1 MNTNPTKIKYFLYA
15 RKSSESE
22 DRQVLSIDSQIDELK
37 KLAKREG
44 LEIIGKPLYESQSA
58 KEPGRPI
65 FNQMLERIHKGE
77 AQGIICWKLDRLAR
91 NPIDGGSINWMLQQ
105 EVIKHIRAYDK
116 DYYPTDNVL
125 MMSVEFGMAN
135 QYLRDLSQNVKR
147 GLRTKVEMGIYPA
160 PASIGYVNDRY
171 AVKGN
176 KTILPDEARFDLVRE
191 LFDLMLTG
199 SYSVPQIQKMAH
211 KKLGITMPSG
221 RPISKTAT
229 YYLFTNPFYF
239 GSFEYPRKSGN
250 WYKGIHKPMITEE
263 EYDKIQIILGRKGK
277 PRPRSHAFAFTG
289 MIRCGECGS
298 SITAEEKVKRQ
309 QNGNVHYYTY
319 YHCTRSQNSNCTQKC
334 IEEKEI
340 SRQIQAKIDRIAIH
354 AEFTEWALDLYKK
367 ENKKEAGNI
376 TKIIDNVQKAYKTVV
391 EKIKR
396 VNNMRADEELT
407 DKEYK
412 EMKGDLNKER
422 MRLEELLKDASD
434 RIGKWIK
441 KADEMFQFATTAKE
455 SFEKGGLETRKS
467 ILANLGSNLS
477 LKDRKISITI
487 EKPLL
492 YLEDASKELKRIHR
506 AIEPRKN
513 GVNKEQLAH
522 LYASSPILRRV
533 QDSNLQGLTPAAF
546 QERCL
551 SHSANPP
558 FIQDCR
564 QLFCR
569 R

>member
-65 FNQMLERIHKGE
+65 FNQMLEQIHKGE

-176 KTILPDEARFDLVRE
+176 KTILPDETRFDLVRE

-199 SYSVPQIQKMAH
+199 SYTVPQIQKMAH
-211 KKLGITMPSG
+211 KKLGLTMPSG

-229 YYLFTNPFYF
+229 YYLFTNPFYY

-289 MIRCGECGS
+289 MIRCGECGGM
-298 SITAEEKVKRQ
+298 ITAEEKTKRQ
-309 QNGNVHYYTY
+309 KNGNVHNYIY
-319 YHCTRSQNSNCTQKC
+319 YHCGKKKNPNCAQKC
-334 IEEKEI
+334 IEKKELNK
-340 SRQIQAKIDRIAIH
+340 QIRAKINKITIDP
-354 AEFTEWALDLYKK
+354 EFTEWALDLYKK
-367 ENKKEAGNI
+367 ENKKEASNI
-376 TKIIDNVQKAYKTVV
+376 TLIIDNLQKAYKAVV
-391 EKIKR
+391 QKIKKI
-396 VNNMRADEELT
+396 NLMRADEEL
-407 DKEYK
+407 DEQEYK
-412 EMKGDLNKER
+412 EMKGDFNKER
-422 MRLEELLKDASD
+422 IRLEALLADTSD
-434 RIGKWIK
+434 RIGKWLD
-441 KADEMFQFATTAKE
+441 KADELFQFATTAKE
-455 SFEKGGLETRKS
+455 SFEKGGIEIRKR
-467 ILANLGSNLS
+467 ILANLGSNLL

-506 AIEPRKN
+506 GVEPHKN
-513 GVNKEQLAH
+513 GSNKEQLAS
-522 LYASSPILRRV
+522 LYASSPILRRM
-533 QDSNLQGLTPAAF
+533 QDSNLQGIAPDGF
-546 QERCL
+546 QDHC
-551 SHSANPP
+551 HT
-558 FIQDCR
+558 I
-564 QLFCR
+564 R
-569 R
+569 RILPHV